1 MPNRISFVVRKI
13 FLTVISLLVYPV
25 LAYCAWFSGSGA
37 DYSQG
42 ANSEYYCAST
52 GTITTQAGSSAT
64 TPAWSLT
71 NPYGS
76 GKNLVILDVGINVN
90 ASPAAAA
97 QFFLAFSSAVIP
109 STTTISTNNGFV
121 TSGLIGSPVYS
132 TGTASGIC
140 LIYSTLGNANKPT
153 AFRYVGG
160 TTGAS
165 AISGVV
171 LTDQTQGKVVV
182 PPGVTVSL
190 QSTSAAS
197 ITSHVLEREDPQ

>member
-1 MPNRISFVVRKI
+1 MKKFLLPIFFLVGMIS
-13 FLTVISLLVYPV
+13 ISQ
-25 LAYCAWFSGSGA
+25 ATWFSGSGS

-64 TPAWSLT
+64 LPAWSLT

-97 QFFLAFSSAVIP
+97 DFFLAFSSAVVP
-109 STTTISTNNGFV
+109 SSTTISTNNGFI
-121 TSGLIGSPVYS
+121 TSGLIGAPAYS
-132 TGTASGIC
+132 TSTAVGIC

-153 AFRYVGG
+153 AFRYLGG

-165 AISGVV
+165 AIGGVV
-171 LTDQTQGKVVV
+171 LTDQTNGKVVV